1 MGSSFYKFETD
12 LSSCRKNSF
21 AITMIFIIVL
31 MTYSN
36 TFHAS
41 WHFDDEKFLDRKT
54 LHLTE
59 FKWPQIKKTLFQEE
73 SGFSRPISCLSLALN
88 YYFGKDNVFGYHL
101 INLLIHF
108 LASVFLFLLISH
120 TLRLPLL
127 SEKYGRNAYSIALL
141 STILWTINPIQTQA
155 VTYIIQRMASMAGM
169 FYIMAMYLY
178 LRGRTCERRIL
189 KLVFYIT
196 FLLCG
201 MMAFGSKENA
211 VMLPISI
218 SLFDLFLIQGL
229 NKQNVKKNTFILLAL
244 ILFFA
249 AILLII
255 KGPSTFH
262 PKHLLSGYDHR
273 PFTLLERLLT
283 EPRVI
288 LFYISLLLYPMP
300 NRLCLTHDISISH
313 DLFNPLTTVLSIF
326 TIFMILGLSLIKSK
340 RWPFISYCI
349 IFFFLNHLIESS
361 ILPLELT
368 FEHRNYLPSMLF
380 FAPFT
385 ILILKVI
392 QVFSTKSI
400 KLILNSF
407 IILVLIGHGHS
418 AFVRNAIWK
427 TEESLWFDCIEKY
440 PDLWRPFHNL
450 GRYYSETGQN
460 RKAIIM
466 YNKALHKKIAND
478 PGQHIF
484 LTYFNLGVEHF
495 RIDHYDKA
503 LYYYRKTESIHP
515 NFGPLQNN
523 IGLILLKQKR
533 YREAEIRFKK
543 ALTYQSDLPEALS
556 NLGLLLM
563 IKGDLPQAMVMLK
576 KAIQIAPDSYSALMR
591 ISRAYMES
599 GRYGK
604 ALIYARRAL
613 GNDSSNHLGLLF
625 LAQIYHVNG
634 SKRKMEQTIQTLLK
648 SIQPDQIR
656 HLIETLD
663 DPQNLDALLLDKDL
677 AISVLAKAPQKK

>member
-1 MGSSFYKFETD
+1 MGSSFIKSETD
-12 LSSCRKNSF
+12 LSSCRKNIF
-21 AITMIFIIVL
+21 AITTIFLIVL
-31 MTYSN
+31 ITYSN

-59 FKWPQIKKTLFQEE
+59 FKWSQIKKTFFQEE
-73 SGFSRPISCLSLALN
+73 SGFYRPISCLSLALN

-108 LASVFLFLLISH
+108 LASIFLFLLISH

-127 SEKYGRNAYSIALL
+127 SEKYEQNSYSIALL

-189 KLVFYIT
+189 KPFFYII

-229 NKQNVKKNTFILLAL
+229 NKQNVKKNLFILLAL

-249 AILLII
+249 AVLLII

-262 PKHLLSGYDHR
+262 HKHLLAGYGHR

-283 EPRVI
+283 EPRII

-300 NRLCLTHDISISH
+300 HRLCLTHDISISH
-313 DLFNPLTTVLSIF
+313 DLFNPLTTVFSIF
-326 TIFMILGLSLIKSK
+326 IIFMILALAIIKSK

-349 IFFFLNHLIESS
+349 IFFFLNNLIESS

-380 FAPFT
+380 FAPIT
-385 ILILKVI
+385 ILILKVL

-400 KLILNSF
+400 RLIFNSF

-418 AFVRNAIWK
+418 TFVRNAIWNN
-427 TEESLWFDCIEKY
+427 EESLWLDCIEKY
-440 PDLWRPFHNL
+440 PHLWRPFHNL
-450 GRYYSETGQN
+450 GRYYSETKQN

-484 LTYFNLGVEHF
+484 LTYFNLGVEYF
-495 RIDHYDKA
+495 RMGRYDKA
-503 LYYYRKTESIHP
+503 MYYYRKAEAIHP
-515 NFGPLQNN
+515 KFGPLQNN
-523 IGLILLKQKR
+523 IGLILFKQKR
-533 YREAEIRFKK
+533 YREAETRFKE
-543 ALTYQSDLPEALS
+543 ALICQSDLPEAHS
-556 NLGLLLM
+556 NLGLLFM

-576 KAIQIAPDSYSALMR
+576 KAIEISPDSYSALVR

-599 GRYGK
+599 GMYGK

-613 GNDSSNHLGLLF
+613 ENDSSNHLGLLF
-625 LAQIYHVNG
+625 LAQIYYSSGNMTQ
-634 SKRKMEQTIQTLLK
+634 MEETLQTLRK
-648 SIQPDQIR
+648 SIHPNQIS
-656 HLIETLD
+656 HLIESLD
-663 DPQNLDALLLDKDL
+663 DPQNLDALLLDKNI
-677 AISVLAKAPQKK
+677 AISLLAKASKKR